1 MIETAQVVSM
11 GNGTGGIGRIG
22 VVRWGR
28 ACRGSLESLQ
38 YYLVLKAQVW
48 IP

>member
-1 MIETAQVVSM
+1 MEVNTRTARIEMAQVVSM

-28 ACRGSLESLQ
+28 ACRGSL
-38 YYLVLKAQVW
+38 
-48 IP
+48 